1 MIAYL
6 VRRLLSMIPVIL
18 VVAIIAFSLVRLL
31 PGDPVAAMLGEFSTL
46 EKQDELRRELG
57 LDKPVPVQF
66 MEWAARAARGD
77 LGRSLKTNQRV
88 TEAIAQRFPATLELT
103 ILALLFAVFVGLP
116 SGVISAV
123 HPNSRLDVTASIVSV
138 LGLAIP
144 NFFLGIL
151 LILLFGLVLRWLP
164 PSGYMP
170 IDRDLFANLRLMI
183 LPSVTL
189 GMAIA
194 ATIMR
199 QVRSSLLDVLRQE
212 YVLTARS
219 KGLRDRV
226 VLTRHA
232 LRNALIPVVTIVG
245 LQVGRL
251 FGGAVII
258 ESVFAVPGVGRLAV
272 EAVNNRDYSVVQG
285 VVLFMAMAVL
295 LSSLV
300 VDIIYS
306 YVDPRIRYS

>member
-1 MIAYL
+1 VIAYL